1 MWIGTYFSQSW
12 SASSICH
19 LSPITSQMHAQAY
32 TCIDL
37 QFACTF
43 VYICAYICT
52 YTNLCV
58 HARTKMHTQICKYA
72 FLTLCNCR
80 FSPSLHW
87 ESEQANLHG
96 VSSESIH
103 CSHKEMWEECVNV
116 REECVCSAVYPEDLG
131 KSVSISRGQK
141 TQSDPCYTLTKVL
154 IRISLKGRKRQGEK
168 HIACSIGCFGQEPV
182 GWACCSVTLNLGDV
196 YVLYGWSLL
205 SCLFFY
211 KP

>member
-1 MWIGTYFSQSW
+1 MDWHIFFTELVSFL
-12 SASSICH
+12 H
-19 LSPITSQMHAQAY
+19 LSSLSNHLT
-32 TCIDL
+32 D
-37 QFACTF
+37 ACTGIHMHRF
-43 VYICAYICT
+43 AICMHICVYMRIYLHLHKPVCACT
-52 YTNLCV
+52 DKDAHTN
-58 HARTKMHTQICKYA
+58 CKYA

-168 HIACSIGCFGQEPV
+168 HIACSIRCFGQEPV